1 VPDLQQTVDAVWRME
16 AAKIVATLTR
26 AVGDVGLAEDLAQ
39 EALVDALTQWPS
51 SGVPRNAGAWLTT
64 VGKRKAVDYWR
75 RQENLDAKYAA
86 MARDLESQVDEA
98 WDPDRIDDDVLR
110 LIFISSHPVLSRE
123 GQIALTLRVVG
134 GLTTEEISRAF
145 LTSTATVAAR
155 ITRAKKTLAAANV
168 PFEVPDRSEYPRR
181 LSAVLSV
188 IYLVY
193 NEGYSASFGQRWIR
207 DELCSEALRLGRVL
221 AALVPDEAEVHG
233 LVSLMEFQSSRF
245 AARTDADGRPI
256 LLEEQNRTKWD
267 RAQIQRGV
275 AALERAANA
284 LQRNGVGWGPYALQA
299 ALAECHA
306 VAPTPADTDWARIV
320 LLYDG
325 LRQVA
330 PSPVVD
336 LNRAVAVAMADPL
349 TGPADALEIVDG
361 IDGLDGS
368 YLLPSV
374 RGELLV
380 RLGRDVEA
388 ADEFDRAASMTDN
401 ERERDVLAGKAARA
415 RG

>member
-221 AALVPDEAEVHG
+221 AALVSDEAEVHG